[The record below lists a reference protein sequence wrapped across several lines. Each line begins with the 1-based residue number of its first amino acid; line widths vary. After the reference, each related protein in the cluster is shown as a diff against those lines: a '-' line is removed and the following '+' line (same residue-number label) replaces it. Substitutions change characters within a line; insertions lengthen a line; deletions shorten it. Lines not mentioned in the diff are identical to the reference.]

1 MARVFGDSTP
11 FPHDI
16 DYIQMLRDGVE
27 CAVRLLSAQ
36 HSIRAAEERADASE
50 RSMRNEVTEL
60 NALCERIQS
69 AAREESGVTE
79 ATARAA
85 GQIATSARAIIDGAV
100 RELESRTETEVG
112 QSTHIVD
119 KARESSVGAIEQFLE
134 RHTPPETRSCLTLTA
149 SPEQN
154 AAHVTV
160 EAAFGVSAV
169 FGVSLGPSH
178 VWARPRKVGDYSPH
192 AEISMPKEAGWLSK
206 RVEMAPVRLERM
218 FISDLTWADREGVLR
233 IRRGPGTGPGY
244 EFRIDRDGSN
254 IITVCPVREDGTVE
268 EQHALVLAEADQ
280 AAMRAIW
287 QNIAQSA
294 RDLVRDRQRLV
305 SGSFNGC
312 PLLEV
317 EAPRVL
323 AEALI
328 GHMAPVVA
336 EISRRSG
343 APGELVLRRTLGE
356 GRREETYCTHAE
368 LLEKIMVLPP
378 DLRVV
383 FSALHLSGA
392 GLSVPGHSVVA
403 GNMSRQPP
411 PLPPSQDVVSRPSA
425 HMQPLPVEPFA
436 HAELEMSAEASHG
449 LPSPPSEPPA
459 ARAH

>member
-1 MARVFGDSTP
+1 MARVYGDSTP

-36 HSIRAAEERADASE
+36 HSIRAAEERADEAE
-50 RSMRNEVTEL
+50 CAMRNEVTEL

-85 GQIATSARAIIDGAV
+85 GQISAATRTIVDGAV
-100 RELESRTETEVG
+100 RELESRTEAEVG
-112 QSTHIVD
+112 QATHIVD
-119 KARESSVGAIEQFLE
+119 KAREASLGAIEQFLE

-154 AAHVTV
+154 AGHVTLQ
-160 EAAFGVSAV
+160 APFGVSAV
-169 FGVSLGPSH
+169 FGVALGSSH
-178 VWARPRKVGDYSPH
+178 VWARPRKVGDYSAH

-233 IRRGPGTGPGY
+233 LRRGPGTGPGF

-254 IITVCPVREDGTVE
+254 VISVCPVREDGAVE
-268 EQHALVLAEADQ
+268 EQHTLVLAEADQ
-280 AAMRAIW
+280 VVMRSLW
-287 QNIAQSA
+287 QNIVQSA

-305 SGSFNGC
+305 SGTFNGC
-312 PLLEV
+312 PLLEI

-323 AEALI
+323 ADALI
-328 GHMAPVVA
+328 DHMAPVVA

-383 FSALHLSGA
+383 FSALHLSSSG
-392 GLSVPGHSVVA
+392 PP
-403 GNMSRQPP
+403 SRQLA
-411 PLPPSQDVVSRPSA
+411 LPPAQDDVVSRPPA
-425 HMQPLPVEPFA
+425 LMPPLPVEPFA
-436 HAELEMSAEASHG
+436 HAELDMSAEASHA
-449 LPSPPSEPPA
+449 LASSPSEPPA